1 MSRKGVVDVQ
11 GPRRGAKE
19 PKRIRQLPEPM
30 RKALEHVVLVA
41 SVGVILSLVY
51 LLFIILSGGLAAPI
65 IRGTALDAVA
75 RNVNLA
81 KTAFLWSLWIV
92 VVAAMVR
99 HYRTESTGWVTM
111 LVGVGCWVLLPMI
124 VRSRTEST
132 TAQELMQLGQSLI
145 TSFQTAGGALIAFGF
160 LRVALGRIIVL
171 ASPTQAA
178 MRFSAYSPEAAAIA
192 AERAMERP
200 SLLRQCWELHFCR
213 SSLRAGCPRFVE
225 GASCWKKNSG
235 CYCDQGLATRLL
247 SGVGANARAKVA
259 EELEVAQRRARTQR
273 QKKRAKAPCGE
284 CPLYLE
290 HQKHK
295 YRVVSWLTYPAA
307 AGVIGFT
314 VVSIQN
320 GYRWVE
326 LELGSIFAN
335 LQLLPR
341 TLSDQPLEQVAW
353 LSAENAVVLLIG
365 VLLVG
370 IFLQLTEVAIFR
382 FKL

>member
-1 MSRKGVVDVQ
+1 VQ
-11 GPRRGAKE
+11 GRRRGAKE
-19 PKRIRQLPEPM
+19 ARPVRFLPEFVRRP
-30 RKALEHVVLVA
+30 LEHVVLVA
-41 SVGVILSLVY
+41 AVGVILSLVY
-51 LLFIILSGGLAAPI
+51 LMFIVLSGGLAAPI
-65 IRGTALDAVA
+65 VRGTALDEVS

-92 VVAAMVR
+92 VMAAMVR

-111 LVGVGCWVLLPMI
+111 LVGIGCWALLPMV

-145 TSFQTAGGALIAFGF
+145 TSFQTAGGALIVIGF
-160 LRVALGRIIVL
+160 LRVALGRVIVL

-178 MRFSAYSPEAAAIA
+178 MRFSSYSPEAAAIE

-200 SLLRQCWELHFCR
+200 SLMRQCWELHFCR
-213 SSLRAGCPRFVE
+213 SSLRSGCPRFVE
-225 GASCWKKNSG
+225 RVSCWKKNSG

-259 EELEVAQRRARTQR
+259 EELEVAQRRAQTQR
-273 QKKRAKAPCGE
+273 KKKKREKAPCGE

-295 YRVVSWLTYPAA
+295 YRVLSWLSYPAA
-307 AGVIGFT
+307 AGIIGFS
-314 VVSIQN
+314 VGSIQN

-326 LELGSIFAN
+326 LELGSLLSN
-335 LQLLPR
+335 LQILPR
-341 TLSDQPLEQVAW
+341 ALSDQPLEQVAW
-353 LSAENAVVLLIG
+353 LSAENASVVLIG

-370 IFLQLTEVAIFR
+370 IILQVTEVAIFR
-382 FKL
+382 LKL

>member
-1 MSRKGVVDVQ
+1 MQ
-11 GPRRGAKE
+11 GRRRGAKE
-19 PKRIRQLPEPM
+19 TKPVRFLPESV
-30 RKALEHVVLVA
+30 RKPLEHVVLVA
-41 SVGVILSLVY
+41 AAGVILSLIY
-51 LLFIILSGGLAAPI
+51 LMFIVLSGGLAAPI
-65 IRGTALDAVA
+65 IRGTALDQVS

-92 VVAAMVR
+92 VVVAMIR

-111 LVGVGCWVLLPMI
+111 LVGVGCWALLPMI

-145 TSFQTAGGALIAFGF
+145 TSFQTAGGALIVIGF
-160 LRVALGRIIVL
+160 LRVAMGWIIVL

-178 MRFSAYSPEAAAIA
+178 MRFSSYSPEAAAIA
-192 AERAMERP
+192 AERATEHP
-200 SLLRQCWELHFCR
+200 SLMRQCWELHFCR
-213 SSLRAGCPRFVE
+213 SSLRSGCPRFIDGV
-225 GASCWKKNSG
+225 SCWKKNSG

-259 EELEVAQRRARTQR
+259 EELEVAQRRAKTQR
-273 QKKRAKAPCGE
+273 KQKREKAPCGE

-295 YRVVSWLTYPAA
+295 YRVVSWLAYPAA
-307 AGVIGFT
+307 AGIIGFT
-314 VVSIQN
+314 VTSIQS

-326 LELGSIFAN
+326 LELGSLLAT
-335 LQLLPR
+335 LQILPR

-353 LSAENAVVLLIG
+353 LSAENASVVLIG

-370 IFLQLTEVAIFR
+370 IILQLTEVTIFR
-382 FKL
+382 LKL

>member
-1 MSRKGVVDVQ
+1 MQ
-11 GPRRGAKE
+11 GRRRRAKE
-19 PKRIRQLPEPM
+19 AKPVRFLPEFV
-30 RKALEHVVLVA
+30 RKPLEHVVLVA
-41 SVGVILSLVY
+41 AAGVILSLIY
-51 LLFIILSGGLAAPI
+51 LMFIVLSGGLAAPI
-65 IRGTALDAVA
+65 IRGTALDEVA
-75 RNVNLA
+75 RNVSLA

-92 VVAAMVR
+92 VVAAMIR
-99 HYRTESTGWVTM
+99 HYRTESTGWLTM
-111 LVGVGCWVLLPMI
+111 LVGVGCWALLPII

-145 TSFQTAGGALIAFGF
+145 TSFQAAGGALIVIGF
-160 LRVALGRIIVL
+160 LRVAVGRIIVL

-178 MRFSAYSPEAAAIA
+178 MRFSSYSPEAAAIA
-192 AERAMERP
+192 VERATERP
-200 SLLRQCWELHFCR
+200 SLMRRCWELHFCR

-225 GASCWKKNSG
+225 GVSCWKRNSG

-259 EELEVAQRRARTQR
+259 EELEVAQRRAQTQR
-273 QKKRAKAPCGE
+273 KKKREKAPCGE

-295 YRVVSWLTYPAA
+295 YRVASWLAYPAA
-307 AGVIGFT
+307 AGIIGFT
-314 VVSIQN
+314 VTSIQN

-326 LELGSIFAN
+326 LELGSVLGS
-335 LQLLPR
+335 LQILPR

-353 LSAENAVVLLIG
+353 LSAENASVVLIG

-370 IFLQLTEVAIFR
+370 IILQLTEVTIFR
-382 FKL
+382 LKL

>member
-1 MSRKGVVDVQ
+1 VQ
-11 GPRRGAKE
+11 GRRRGAKE
-19 PKRIRQLPEPM
+19 AKPVRFLPEFV
-30 RKALEHVVLVA
+30 RKPLEHVVLVA
-41 SVGVILSLVY
+41 AAGVILSLIY
-51 LLFIILSGGLAAPI
+51 LMFIVLSGGLAAPI
-65 IRGTALDAVA
+65 IRGTALDEVS

-111 LVGVGCWVLLPMI
+111 LVGVGCWALLPMI

-145 TSFQTAGGALIAFGF
+145 TSFQTAGGALIVIGF

-178 MRFSAYSPEAAAIA
+178 MRFSSYSPEAAAIA
-192 AERAMERP
+192 AERATEHP
-200 SLLRQCWELHFCR
+200 SLMRQCWELHFCR
-213 SSLRAGCPRFVE
+213 SSLRSGCPRFVD
-225 GASCWKKNSG
+225 GVSCWKKNSG

-259 EELEVAQRRARTQR
+259 EELGVAQRRAQTQR
-273 QKKRAKAPCGE
+273 KKKREKAPCGE

-290 HQKHK
+290 HQQHK
-295 YRVVSWLTYPAA
+295 YRVVSWLAYPAA
-307 AGVIGFT
+307 AGIIGFT
-314 VVSIQN
+314 VTSIQN

-326 LELGSIFAN
+326 LELGSVLAN
-335 LQLLPR
+335 LQILPR
-341 TLSDQPLEQVAW
+341 TLSNQPLEQVAW
-353 LSAENAVVLLIG
+353 LSAENVSVVLIG

-370 IFLQLTEVAIFR
+370 IVLQLTEVAIFR
-382 FKL
+382 LKL